1 MKKIIGIIL
10 IVIALGLGYMGITG
24 FQQST
29 SAVKILGIELRAEDK
44 GGKETAI
51 IQLALAVA
59 SLMGGVVLINAKE
72 K

>member
-59 SLMGGVVLINAKE
+59 SLVGGVVLINAKE
-72 K
+72 E

>member
-10 IVIALGLGYMGITG
+10 IVVALGLGYMGITG
-24 FQQST
+24 FQEST

-51 IQLALAVA
+51 IQLVLAAAALV
-59 SLMGGVVLINAKE
+59 GGVVLVNAKE

>member
-44 GGKETAI
+44 GGKKTAI

-59 SLMGGVVLINAKE
+59 SLVGGVVLINAKE

>member
-59 SLMGGVVLINAKE
+59 SLVGGVVLINAKE

>member
-1 MKKIIGIIL
+1 MKKIIGIVL

-59 SLMGGVVLINAKE
+59 SLVGGVVLINAKE